1 MLTRVNLPR
10 RSYNFVKRWCPILHG
25 DVGISNVLV
34 SEGKAILYEFSMSV
48 EQNWGFEKD
57 VLDFGITIAEI
68 LNGRR
73 YHHAMFR
80 IIKSHPPMKVW
91 TSPLGG
97 CYRTLWDVARWCW
110 NSDSYRRPT
119 MEDVL
124 KDLSGTRQLP
134 QHFQPSLD
142 RVDTDPIPS
151 TGRRR
156 ARPFSDPVA
165 DRSPTVPRCLTRSR
179 SRTSLPPDGGPKM
192 QCIMLPGCPPLRYR
206 RAQGSPPARGGY
218 SEVWMC
224 EAVGPENC
232 RKLLAEKVL
241 GGVDQLDQLE
251 RDGSAVLRKRLKQE
265 VTIWMKLNHR
275 NIAPLMGFTLF
286 PSVTLIAPWY
296 ANGNIHGYLRK
307 QPETNRMKLLL
318 EIASGLAYLHEFEPP
333 VVHGDIKPDNILI
346 DDYGSAVIN
355 DFGLSRSVGET
366 VSALISSRRGA
377 GNVRWM
383 APELLDGS
391 IPKSL
396 EGDVYS
402 FACLA
407 FFILTGLIPFKTLSK
422 DPPIVLALCAG
433 HTPVAPSDRSRSLN
447 CRPVPEQWVWPL
459 LDECWEKQPDK
470 RPSMRRIQ
478 ERLARMYE
486 MSVGS
491 VGQSGGMYEIP
502 EGVESGDEQGSDRAE
517 N

>member
-1 MLTRVNLPR
+1 M
-10 RSYNFVKRWCPILHG
+10 
-25 DVGISNVLV
+25 
-34 SEGKAILYEFSMSV
+34 
-48 EQNWGFEKD
+48 
-57 VLDFGITIAEI
+57 
-68 LNGRR
+68 
-73 YHHAMFR
+73 
-80 IIKSHPPMKVW
+80 
-91 TSPLGG
+91 
-97 CYRTLWDVARWCW
+97 
-110 NSDSYRRPT
+110 
-119 MEDVL
+119 
-124 KDLSGTRQLP
+124 
-134 QHFQPSLD
+134 
-142 RVDTDPIPS
+142 
-151 TGRRR
+151 
-156 ARPFSDPVA
+156 
-165 DRSPTVPRCLTRSR
+165 
-179 SRTSLPPDGGPKM
+179 
-192 QCIMLPGCPPLRYR
+192 
-206 RAQGSPPARGGY
+206 
-218 SEVWMC
+218 
-224 EAVGPENC
+224 
-232 RKLLAEKVL
+232 AEKVL

-286 PSVTLIAPWY
+286 PSVTLISPWY
-296 ANGNIHGYLRK
+296 ANGNIHRYLRQQAK
-307 QPETNRMKLLL
+307 TNRMKLLL
-318 EIASGLAYLHEFEPP
+318 EVASGLAYLHEFEPP

-407 FFILTGLIPFKTLSK
+407 FFILTGLTPFKTLSK
-422 DPPIVLALCAG
+422 DPAIFLALCAG
-433 HTPVAPSDRSRSLN
+433 QSPVAPSDRSRRLN

-502 EGVESGDEQGSDRAE
+502 EGVESGDEQGSDKAE